1 MSAFDPRHVTP
12 PVSEARLERQY
23 AVIRARTQTGRG
35 PHRRVWWVGAAAV
48 VATAAVLVLV
58 MGSSWVRLHG
68 GARPLASSAGLP
80 EEGAVIEAPS
90 STDGTSISLS
100 EGSRVVLAGGTR
112 LRLTS
117 ARPSAIRLDIDRGG
131 VEVDATHVEGR
142 TFVVGAGPYAVR
154 VVGTHFWVERTPA
167 GRVAVRVDRGAVEVS
182 SPSGETRSL
191 TAGEQWSAPD
201 PAVAVPGSSAD
212 TPREQPSS
220 ATEAAA
226 PAPSAT
232 MAGAPLGSSVNAKDL
247 FDDAQR
253 ARAQGRLQDAA
264 RSLDRLRRT
273 FRSDPRASIA
283 AFELGRLRLDAL
295 GDPRGAEEALRDAVT
310 LGPASPFREDAE
322 ARRIEA
328 LSRMGDASGCRSARD
343 AYLARWPA
351 GTYRRVA
358 EAGCPDR

>member
-1 MSAFDPRHVTP
+1 MSDPRHVTP

-23 AVIRARTQTGRG
+23 AVIRARTQAGHG
-35 PHRRVWWVGAAAV
+35 PHRRAWWVGAATV
-48 VATAAVLVLV
+48 VAAAVAIAT
-58 MGSSWVRLHG
+58 GSSWIRMHG
-68 GARPLASSAGLP
+68 GGRPLASSAGP

-142 TFVVGAGPYAVR
+142 TFVVGAGPYAVH

-167 GRVAVRVDRGAVEVS
+167 GRVAVRVDHGAVDVS
-182 SPSGETRSL
+182 SPTGETRSL

-201 PAVAVPGSSAD
+201 PASAAPGPYAD
-212 TPREQPSS
+212 APREQPST
-220 ATEAAA
+220 ATEAATPIA
-226 PAPSAT
+226 QAPSAT
-232 MAGAPLGSSVNAKDL
+232 VAGPPLGSSVSAKDL
-247 FDDAQR
+247 FDEAQR

-273 FRSDPRASIA
+273 FRSDPRASIG

-295 GDPRGAEEALRDAVT
+295 GDPRGAEEALRDAMT

-322 ARRIEA
+322 ARRVEA

-343 AYLARWPA
+343 AYLARWPG
-351 GTYRRVA
+351 GTYRRVV